1 MRGRIKLRPLQ
12 VVQISDL
19 HLTPRGQVPVHGQQY
34 DPWAKLANIIE
45 DIRQLPTSPDLIVF
59 TGDLI
64 HDGSADDYQR
74 LHAIVHTME
83 AEFDCHVRVILGN
96 HDQRAAFYEGYLPA
110 DPGPYY
116 ASRMRIGNNDLYFLD
131 SKVSGYEAGWL
142 APAQLQWLGKHLRQ
156 APTKRAFIFLHH
168 PLDGPTLT
176 NMHYAI
182 LQNTPALLSVLRGNN
197 LGGVFSGHVHFATQ
211 YLIGDNILNAVAG
224 SAAYA
229 IDCHDPHHHYVYEG
243 SSYQII
249 TIDRGQ
255 VGVTT
260 RQLMHGTKVIDEFTI
275 ASTKFVEHT
284 PKGYQSR

>member
-1 MRGRIKLRPLQ
+1 
-12 VVQISDL
+12 
-19 HLTPRGQVPVHGQQY
+19 
-34 DPWAKLANIIE
+34 
-45 DIRQLPTSPDLIVF
+45 
-59 TGDLI
+59 
-64 HDGSADDYQR
+64 
-74 LHAIVHTME
+74 
-83 AEFDCHVRVILGN
+83 
-96 HDQRAAFYEGYLPA
+96 
-110 DPGPYY
+110 
-116 ASRMRIGNNDLYFLD
+116 
-131 SKVSGYEAGWL
+131 
-142 APAQLQWLGKHLRQ
+142 
-156 APTKRAFIFLHH
+156 
-168 PLDGPTLT
+168 
-176 NMHYAI
+176 MHYAI
-182 LQNTPALLSVLRGNN
+182 LQNTPALLSVLRGHN

>member
-1 MRGRIKLRPLQ
+1 MRGRIELRPLQ

-116 ASRMRIGNNDLYFLD
+116 ASRMRIGNNDFYFLD

-142 APAQLQWLGKHLRQ
+142 APAQL
-156 APTKRAFIFLHH
+156 
-168 PLDGPTLT
+168 
-176 NMHYAI
+176 
-182 LQNTPALLSVLRGNN
+182 
-197 LGGVFSGHVHFATQ
+197 
-211 YLIGDNILNAVAG
+211 
-224 SAAYA
+224 
-229 IDCHDPHHHYVYEG
+229 
-243 SSYQII
+243 
-249 TIDRGQ
+249 
-255 VGVTT
+255 
-260 RQLMHGTKVIDEFTI
+260 
-275 ASTKFVEHT
+275 
-284 PKGYQSR
+284 